1 MKKVTSIQ
9 AETETVATEKA
20 METFVP
26 AATFDAYPDGKK
38 THFVAG
44 KESQPMPAGFVE
56 IMRAKG
62 LVR

>member
-1 MKKVTSIQ
+1 MKKVTSSQ
-9 AETETVATEKA
+9 VDYEAMAAEEAL
-20 METFVP
+20 ETFVP

-44 KESQPMPAGFVE
+44 KESHAVPASFVN